1 LRKLEDDEV
10 CGGEWCRWRE
20 DGPPICTLS
29 SFLLPSA
36 SRVRKKIK
44 KKKKIKKIE
53 SLKKSLE
60 YLKEYS
66 V

>member
-1 LRKLEDDEV
+1 
-10 CGGEWCRWRE
+10 
-20 DGPPICTLS
+20 LS

>member
-1 LRKLEDDEV
+1 
-10 CGGEWCRWRE
+10 
-20 DGPPICTLS
+20 
-29 SFLLPSA
+29 
-36 SRVRKKIK
+36 VRKKIK

>member
-1 LRKLEDDEV
+1 LEDDEV

-44 KKKKIKKIE
+44 KKKKKKKKKKIKKKIIK
-53 SLKKSLE
+53 LKK
-60 YLKEYS
+60 K
-66 V
+66 